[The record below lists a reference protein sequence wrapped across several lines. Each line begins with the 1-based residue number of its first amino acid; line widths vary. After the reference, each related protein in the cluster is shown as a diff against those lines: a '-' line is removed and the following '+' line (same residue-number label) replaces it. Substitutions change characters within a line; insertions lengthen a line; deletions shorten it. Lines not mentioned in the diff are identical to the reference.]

1 MPGSS
6 IGSLALGSALG
17 SAALTLAD
25 VVTSI
30 PANIVTMMGLGAH

>member
-6 IGSLALGSALG
+6 IGSAVLGSALG

-25 VVTSI
+25 VLTSI
-30 PANIVTMMGLGAH
+30 PANIMTMMGVGAH